1 MALHLDL
8 SWDRML
14 VLLFSVLLVNLMAQ
28 LLMVPRKA
36 GSLARRLVFHYKLC
50 LYIAH
55 NKKRVTELGQNLGS
69 RCISVWQANLAP
81 EFIYNTMSL
90 NTNISI

>member
-1 MALHLDL
+1 MALYLVL
-8 SWDRML
+8 SWDKML

-55 NKKRVTELGQNLGS
+55 NKRVTELGQNLGS

-90 NTNISI
+90 NANISI